1 MIESNM
7 TRSNMTSSR
16 RRGVSATAFGAC
28 AATVVAMA
36 FAASAARG
44 QAVPPQM
51 QTLPRAELLCA
62 ADLPLVH
69 PGESVVVRAWMLGA
83 HDETAAKRWH
93 WRSDLGSIRG
103 AEVATWQFGPG
114 ELAKAG
120 NTVTATVE
128 AASPGNMA
136 ETLRCDVDILL
147 AEKPEISA
155 GVSRGNEVTARAFLL
170 ESLEAPPGYGMYS
183 YLLLNPPADDTE
195 LRRNINAIAMF
206 LQVIPSTAEMRSI
219 LPPNQL
225 SLALLPVTREY
236 RMPRSQMGAAE
247 ALASAALVLKFYDY
261 DRAKKLM
268 RDFCVQGQAS
278 GPYLIGSRDRDG
290 CRRSRL
296 LLDLTQTLPDLV
308 PHWIRTFYSLA
319 AAERSWG
326 NDTMA
331 ELLLKT
337 RKVIAVSYRGAATA
351 AQDLSRAARMLDSQ
365 P

>member
-1 MIESNM
+1 M
-7 TRSNMTSSR
+7 
-16 RRGVSATAFGAC
+16 GVSGTAFGAC

-36 FAASAARG
+36 LSASAAWG
-44 QAVPPQM
+44 QTVPPTV
-51 QTLPRAELLCA
+51 QTQPRAELLCA

-69 PGESVVVRAWMLGA
+69 PGESVVLRAWMVGA
-83 HDETAAKRWH
+83 PDEPAARRWQ

-114 ELAKAG
+114 ELAKEG
-120 NTVTATVE
+120 NTVKATVE
-128 AASPGNMA
+128 AASTGNMA

-147 AEKPEISA
+147 AEKPSPAA
-155 GVSRGNEVTARAFLL
+155 GDSRGNEIAARGFLL
-170 ESLEAPPGYGMYS
+170 QSQEPPTGYGMYS
-183 YLLLNPPADDTE
+183 YLLLNAPADDTE
-195 LRRNINAIAMF
+195 FRRNINAVAMF
-206 LQVIPSTAEMRSI
+206 LLLIPSTAEMRSL

-225 SLALLPVTREY
+225 NLALLPVTREV
-236 RMPRSQMGAAE
+236 RMPRSQMGPDE
-247 ALASAALVLKFYDY
+247 ALALAAQVLKFYDY
-261 DRAKKLM
+261 GHAKKLM

-308 PHWIRTFYSLA
+308 PHWIRTFCSLA

-337 RKVIAVSYRGAATA
+337 RNVIAVSYRGAATA
-351 AQDLSRAARMLDSQ
+351 AQDLSRAVRMLDSQ